1 MTVQE
6 LNCALG
12 RRFKDSHGVTH
23 LVLVGSK
30 NRNVGGVDIKTT
42 CGLMYNVIPEVS
54 LHRRGNVDCMGCLVK
69 AR

>member
-6 LNCALG
+6 LIG
-12 RRFKDSHGVTH
+12 RRFKDGHDVTH

-30 NRNVGGVDIKTT
+30 NGNVGGVDIQTV
-42 CGLMYNVIPEVS
+42 CGLRYNVIPKVS
-54 LHRRGNVDCMGCLVK
+54 LRKHGSVDCMTCLVR